1 MKTETF
7 VKTTRLDAPSTEVFR
22 WHERPGALE
31 RLIPPW
37 DRVEVINRTGGIEN
51 GSRVTLRGP
60 GGRWIVEHRDVVP
73 DTQFRDVLLRGPFS
87 RWEHT
92 HRMKPEG
99 EGACLLE
106 DRIEYTLPLGLLGSA
121 VAGAYVRSSLERLFD
136 YRHRRT
142 ARDLREH
149 HGVRARRF
157 LVTGA
162 SGLVGSELLP
172 LLSTGGHE
180 VRRLGRGPGGW
191 DPEGGRLD
199 PGLLEGLDGV
209 VHLAGESI
217 ANGRWSP
224 DRKARIRQSRVLGT
238 RLLCETLARLKRPPE
253 TLVSASAVGFYGD
266 RGEEEITESS
276 RPGFGYL
283 AEVCKDWEKATEP
296 ARDAGIRVVNLRLG
310 IVLSPKGGALSK
322 MLLPFSLG
330 LGGRLGHGR
339 QFMSWISLSDLSSL
353 ILRALTDSTLSG
365 PVNAVAP
372 HPVTNREFTRTLAS
386 VLGRPALIPMPAV
399 LARLAFGELA
409 DALLLGGAKVRPGKL
424 SNAWFDFQHPTLEI
438 ALRELL
444 GRPEKHKKEA
454 NP

>member
-1 MKTETF
+1 MKIETF
-7 VKTTRLDAPSTEVFR
+7 VKTTRLEASSAEVFR
-22 WHERPGALE
+22 WHDRPGAFE
-31 RLIPPW
+31 RLVPPW
-37 DRVEVINRTGGIEN
+37 ERVRVIDRTGGIEN

-60 GGRWIVEHRDVVP
+60 GGRWIVEHRDVIP
-73 DTQFRDVLLRGPFS
+73 GEQFRDVLLRGPFS

-106 DRIEYTLPLGLLGSA
+106 DRVEYALPLGFLGSA
-121 VAGAYVRSSLERLFD
+121 AGAFVRSSLERLFD

-149 HGVRARRF
+149 HGVRARSF
-157 LVTGA
+157 LVTGG

-172 LLSTGGHE
+172 LLSTGGHQ

-199 PGLLEGLDGV
+199 PGPLEGLDGV
-209 VHLAGESI
+209 VHLAGENI

-224 DRKARIRQSRVLGT
+224 GRKARIRQSRVLGT

-253 TLVSASAVGFYGD
+253 TLVSASAVAFYGD
-266 RGEEEITESS
+266 RGSEEITESS
-276 RPGFGYL
+276 GPGSGYL
-283 AEVCKDWEKATEP
+283 AEVCQDWEKATEP
-296 ARDAGIRVVNLRLG
+296 ARDSGIRVVHLRLG

-322 MLLPFSLG
+322 MLLPFSMG
-330 LGGRLGHGR
+330 LGGRLGHGE

-353 ILRALTDSTLSG
+353 ILRALTDPRLSG

-386 VLGRPALIPMPAV
+386 VLGRPAFIPMPAL
-399 LARLAFGELA
+399 LARLAFGEMA
-409 DALLLGGAKVRPGKL
+409 EALLLSGAKVLPGKL
-424 SNAWFDFQHPTLEI
+424 SDSGFEFQHPTLEI

-444 GRPEKHKKEA
+444 GRPKEMER
-454 NP
+454 

>member
-1 MKTETF
+1 MKTEMF
-7 VKTTRLDAPSTEVFR
+7 VKTTRLEAPAAEVFR

-31 RLIPPW
+31 RLVPPW
-37 DRVEVINRTGGIEN
+37 ERVQVIDRTGGIEN

-73 DTQFRDVLLRGPFS
+73 GAQFRDVLLRGPFP

-92 HRMKPEG
+92 HRMNPEG

-106 DRIEYTLPLGLLGSA
+106 DRIEYALPLGLLGSA

-142 ARDLREH
+142 ARDLQEH
-149 HGVRARRF
+149 RGGRPRSV
-157 LVTGA
+157 LVSGA
-162 SGLVGSELLP
+162 TGLVGSELLP
-172 LLSTGGHE
+172 LLSTGGHQ

-209 VHLAGESI
+209 VHLAGENI
-217 ANGRWSP
+217 ANGRWTP
-224 DRKARIRQSRVLGT
+224 DRKARIRESRVRGT

-266 RGEEEITESS
+266 RGEEELTESS

-283 AEVCKDWEKATEP
+283 AEVCKDWEQATEP

-353 ILRALTDSTLSG
+353 ILRALTDSALSG

-386 VLGRPALIPMPAV
+386 VLGRPAFTPMPAF
-399 LARLAFGELA
+399 LARLAFGEMA
-409 DALLLGGAKVRPGKL
+409 EALLLGGAKVLPGRL
-424 SNAWFDFQHPTLEI
+424 TGSGFEFQHPTLEI

-444 GRPEKHKKEA
+444 GRPKK
-454 NP
+454 